1 MSCVKKKSVMLIIFY
16 LILFLIFFPV
26 NKTKYVSS
34 YYRAHI
40 KKIIINQTNF
50 TISIVQILYDIWY
63 YINIIYICNVL
74 QH

>member
-40 KKIIINQTNF
+40 KKINKKKCF
-50 TISIVQILYDIWY
+50 EHDISIYQH
-63 YINIIYICNVL
+63 IIT
-74 QH
+74 